1 MANYTVIT
9 FNVPYFSQIINNF
22 FTKLWKIFAFI
33 TFNRVLNRLIIV
45 FYVLKI
51 RHYLVLLKKEE
62 LKKSNPI
69 QLLNV
74 ANVAKKYQVNSS

>member
-1 MANYTVIT
+1 MEN
-9 FNVPYFSQIINNF
+9 
-22 FTKLWKIFAFI
+22 FAFI